1 SSQLGPNK
9 GQPEVANHSH
19 SRAQPCGRGA
29 RMVLKIVFYVF
40 FYHCGKLFNCER
52 GHINRNVGG
61 SHFGLRNSKSP
72 RVALGA
78 TAASILPSSLSSWN
92 QPRPQSIAT
101 DVVRLPPMLNVRN
114 LFTFSIWRAPACWLS
129 C

>member
-1 SSQLGPNK
+1 MSFSAVWRDERFHEVPVEIFQCVTGRLSQSTGASSQLGPNK

-19 SRAQPCGRGA
+19 SWAQPCGRGA

-52 GHINRNVGG
+52 GHINRNVSG

-78 TAASILPSSLSSWN
+78 TAASILPSSLS
-92 QPRPQSIAT
+92 
-101 DVVRLPPMLNVRN
+101 LRN
-114 LFTFSIWRAPACWLS
+114 
-129 C
+129 